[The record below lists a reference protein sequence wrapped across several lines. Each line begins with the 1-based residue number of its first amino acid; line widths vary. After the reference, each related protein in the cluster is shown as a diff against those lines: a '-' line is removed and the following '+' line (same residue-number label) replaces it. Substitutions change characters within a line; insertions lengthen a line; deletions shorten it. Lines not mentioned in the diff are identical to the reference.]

1 MIKGLER
8 VQSLKPMYAV
18 LDRAGRIVDVSPSWL
33 EFRKSD
39 AFDPSKSGIGAN
51 YLDCCPFEPSHK
63 LRVRLNSL
71 LAGEA
76 STLAHLYSNHAPDA
90 LRWSMLLG
98 IPRVH
103 ARAPKSAVSTLFH
116 LDVTPLLAQ
125 RLSAEEQR
133 ALLSIKGQ
141 IDLPP
146 NELVIH
152 VLGET
157 LTGYFE
163 NIAPSPHSDYHW
175 DQLSPREY
183 EVAELVAVGRSNGE
197 IGEAL
202 GCSVNT
208 IKRHVTS
215 ILRKLRAVQREEIAD
230 WCRRTRPGTAA

>member
-8 VQSLKPMYAV
+8 VRSLKPVYAV
-18 LDRAGRIVDVSPSWL
+18 LDRAGRIVDASPSWHEDL
-33 EFRKSD
+33 GNGAAK
-39 AFDPSKSGIGAN
+39 ASKPVIGAH
-51 YLDCCPFEPSHK
+51 YLDCCPFEPGHK
-63 LRVRLNSL
+63 LRTRLDNL
-71 LAGEA
+71 LAGET
-76 STLAHLYSNHAPDA
+76 STLAHLYSHHAPDA
-90 LRWSMLLG
+90 MRWSMLLG

-116 LDVTPLLAQ
+116 LDVTPLLTE
-125 RLSAEEQR
+125 RLSQEEQR

-141 IDLPP
+141 IDMPP
-146 NELVIH
+146 NELVVH

-183 EVAELVAVGRSNGE
+183 EVAELVALGRSNGE
-197 IGEAL
+197 IGEEL
-202 GCSVNT
+202 GCSIHT

-215 ILRKLRAVQREEIAD
+215 
-230 WCRRTRPGTAA
+230 